1 MRLILLGPPG
11 AGKGTQAQRLVE
23 RYSIVQ
29 LSTGDMLRAAVAA
42 ETAIGLRAKDI
53 MASGGLVPDEV
64 VVGII
69 SDRLEQD
76 DAENGFIL
84 DGFPRTV
91 PQAEALD
98 ELLSSKGIEL
108 DAVVE
113 LKVNEGALLARVEN
127 RVAEMRAR
135 GEEPRAD
142 DNAEAL
148 AKRLASY
155 RAQTEPLVQYYSE
168 RRKLLTVDGMMTI
181 EEVTK
186 EIERLLNAVT
196 AGDSK
201 PARRSAKPKAAK
213 AKPAKAKAGKAKAGK
228 ASKEATA
235 ETAKPKAAKGAKA
248 DKAAKPAKGSAVK
261 AKAAKAKPAK
271 AVRAKAVEGKAV
283 KGKTVKAKA
292 AKADVSKAKA
302 AKGKTSKVKAPK
314 ASASKAKAG
323 KAKAGKAVKTLKKAV
338 KAPKASKNSAKNTAK
353 PVAKSGHKAGL
364 KGKKATANSKA
375 PVAKVGKTAGKA
387 KAPSKKAPS
396 KKAPSKKAA
405 ANKKAVAKTAT
416 KAVRKTAGKAG
427 RSSTKKRGKA

>member
-69 SDRLEQD
+69 SDRLELD

-113 LKVNEGALLARVEN
+113 LKVNEGALLERVEN

-248 DKAAKPAKGSAVK
+248 DKAAKPAKGKAVK

-271 AVRAKAVEGKAV
+271 AVKGKAV
-283 KGKTVKAKA
+283 KGKA
-292 AKADVSKAKA
+292 AKADVAKAKA
-302 AKGKTSKVKAPK
+302 AKGKTSKVKAPKASASK